1 MDLINK
7 NNGLDAIL
15 VSSSGMMAFILD
27 HNNKILHITI
37 DDLNRDYQATSSK
50 GL

>member
-15 VSSSGMMAFILD
+15 VSSSGMMAFIID
-27 HNNKILHITI
+27 HNNKMLHITI
-37 DDLNRDYQATSSK
+37 EDLKKDYKATSSK